1 MSYIADNIK
10 SIHIKNVS
18 TDEVVIVKA
27 IKDLQG
33 KVSYENL
40 PPEVE
45 VNIYH
50 YTNEERWLNFT
61 EVIMCLLTMHA
72 TLCGA
77 EQIVDTAGNEDD
89 PVLPSEIEYQ

>member
-1 MSYIADNIK
+1 M
-10 SIHIKNVS
+10 S
-18 TDEVVIVKA
+18 TDEVLIVKA

-72 TLCGA
+72 TLSGA
-77 EQIVDTAGNEDD
+77 EQIVDAGGDGDD
-89 PVLPSEIEYQ
+89 PELPSETEYQ